1 MPSSSSISRASI
13 WSSHG
18 GRSPRF
24 LASGCRS
31 RGMGIAQAAPD
42 QHVRLPEPVLALGL
56 ARLAATDAVAP
67 EVVMVLVD
75 LHDHTLARANQ
86 DQCKLRPVVNLI
98 VNQGEH
104 HIHAALI
111 PGNQFVLR
119 EAPEPTQFLR
129 P

>member
-31 RGMGIAQAAPD
+31 RGMVLAQTAPD
-42 QHVRLPEPVLALGL
+42 QHPRLPEPVLALLL
-56 ARLAATDAVAP
+56 ARPAATDAVAP

-75 LHDHTLARANQ
+75 LHDLTLARADQ
-86 DQCKLRPVVNLI
+86 DQRDLRPLVNLL
-98 VNQGEH
+98 VNQG
-104 HIHAALI
+104 
-111 PGNQFVLR
+111 
-119 EAPEPTQFLR
+119 
-129 P
+129 